1 MFGIENQASYNITL
15 VLKNE
20 PFGDDEF
27 SSGTYKL
34 DFENST
40 HQIKGEYMI
49 IESKNNNEIIGKVF
63 HMKSIKSYKLWQ

>member
-1 MFGIENQASYNITL
+1 MFGNESQRPYNITL

-20 PFGDDEF
+20 PLGGDDF

-34 DFENST
+34 DFEGST
-40 HQIKGEYMI
+40 HQIKGEYMV
-49 IESKNNNEIIGKVF
+49 IETKNSDDIIGRVF